1 MGVELGNMDRQ
12 LGAETS
18 RLSRSFRRLASN
30 REKALIV
37 YLTAG
42 DPASV
47 DPAEL
52 IVALAEAGADAIEIG
67 IPFSDPLAD
76 GPSIQ
81 ASSQRALKNGMTVAG
96 VLSLVQKVREKSD
109 VPLIVMTY
117 INPIMHFG
125 LPKYAREAAQAG
137 VYAHIVTDL
146 TPEESEEWLAISR
159 EQKLDTIFLLA
170 PTSTD
175 KRIRIVSNLSTGFIY
190 CVSRTGVTGARSDL
204 PTELPDLVS
213 KIRSAADKPICI
225 GFGISKPEHVAAICR
240 YADGVVIGSALVNL
254 LHENDG
260 NPAVVEKAQ
269 RFVAGLKGATRNG

>member
-1 MGVELGNMDRQ
+1 MGIGLKHQHMPRGMEL
-12 LGAETS
+12 S
-18 RLSRSFRRLASN
+18 RLSRLFRRLKSN
-30 REKALIV
+30 REKALVV

-42 DPASV
+42 DPTAV
-47 DPAEL
+47 DPAGL
-52 IVALAEAGADAIEIG
+52 IIGLADAGADAIEIG

-76 GPSIQ
+76 GPTIQ
-81 ASSQRALKNGMTVAG
+81 SSSQRALKNGMTVAG
-96 VLSLVQKVREKSD
+96 VLSLARKVREKSE

-125 LPKYAREAAQAG
+125 LQKYASEATQAG
-137 VYAHIVTDL
+137 VDAHIVTDL

-175 KRIRIVSNLSTGFIY
+175 ERIRVVSKLSTGFIY
-190 CVSRTGVTGARSDL
+190 CVSRTGVTGTRTDL
-204 PTELPDLVS
+204 PAELPDLVS
-213 KIRSAADKPICI
+213 KIRSTTDKPICI

-240 YADGVVIGSALVNL
+240 YADGAVVGSALVNL

-260 NPAVVEKAQ
+260 NPEVVEKAQ
-269 RFVAGLKGATRNG
+269 RFVAGLKGATRND